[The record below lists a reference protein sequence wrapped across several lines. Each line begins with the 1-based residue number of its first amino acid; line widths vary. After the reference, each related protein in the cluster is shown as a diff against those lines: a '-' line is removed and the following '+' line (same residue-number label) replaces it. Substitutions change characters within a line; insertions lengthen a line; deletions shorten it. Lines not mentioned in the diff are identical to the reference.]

1 MKVFEEGKT
10 KINAPDGK
18 ITKKLDIFY
27 NPDKG
32 FDRDISVLFLKATE
46 KKKVLDLMAASGARG
61 LRLAKEANADVWF
74 NDINSDAI
82 ELIEEN
88 LKINNI
94 KPLKLT
100 NLRADELL
108 VNTKEKFDFIDID
121 PFGSPITF
129 VYQSIPRLEKDGI
142 LAVTATDTACL
153 FGVYPWTCFKKYGSF
168 PIKTEF
174 SHEIALRILAKAVI
188 EIGAKQ
194 NVSLVPIFAHSTR
207 HYYRIYFQK
216 IRSFV
221 KENVLENIGFIYYCE
236 KCKKRFAEK
245 FKMKEKCEC
254 GNELKFAGPLYIG
267 NLWDPELIE
276 KMIEVDDE
284 KNHDKFLKAIL
295 DESKINIPYFYK
307 MYELD
312 KTKNKK
318 SLIEDLKNKG
328 FKASRTHFCG
338 DCIKTNYSK

>member
-1 MKVFEEGKT
+1 MKIFEEGKT
-10 KINAPDGK
+10 KIKAPEGK
-18 ITKKLDIFY
+18 VTKKLDIFY
-27 NPDKG
+27 NPDKE
-32 FDRDISVLFLKATE
+32 FDRDISVLFLKATK

-61 LRLAKEANADVWF
+61 IRLAKEANADVWF
-74 NDINSDAI
+74 NDISSNAI

-94 KPLKLT
+94 KPLKIT

-108 VNTKEKFDFIDID
+108 VTTKEKFDFIDID

-129 VYQSIPRLEKDGI
+129 IYQAIPRLEKNGI

-153 FGVYPWTCFKKYGSF
+153 FGVFPWTCFRKYGSF
-168 PIKTEF
+168 SIKTEF

-194 NVSLVPIFAHSTR
+194 NVSLVPIFAHSTM

-236 KCKKRFAEK
+236 KCKKRFSEK
-245 FKMKEKCEC
+245 FKMKEKCVC
-254 GNELKFAGPLYIG
+254 GNELKFTGPIYVG
-267 NLWDPELIE
+267 NLWNTELIE
-276 KMIEVDDE
+276 KMIDVDEE
-284 KNHDKFLKAIL
+284 KNHDKFLKTVL
-295 DESKINIPYFYK
+295 EESKINIPYFYK
-307 MYELD
+307 IYELN
-312 KTKNKK
+312 KNKK
-318 SLIEDLKNKG
+318 IKNIIKDLKEKG
-328 FKASRTHFCG
+328 FQASRTHFCG
-338 DCIKTNYSK
+338 DCIKTNYSR